1 MISIDYKSKR
11 IILIKL
17 ITNNKKYKTMN
28 KIKTNA
34 QLPQA
39 IVMTSY
45 YLVRYS
51 GGSYED
57 AFDVVVFATNKKSTA
72 TKYCTKFN
80 KLLKKWQNYYKQF
93 ETKKYGIMTWIA
105 DEHIDTK
112 FYRWNKLQKISRC
125 YYEEVSVR

>member
-1 MISIDYKSKR
+1 MKVQDQH
-11 IILIKL
+11 
-17 ITNNKKYKTMN
+17 
-28 KIKTNA
+28 KIKPET
-34 QLPQA
+34 QSCQTS
-39 IVMTSY
+39 VMTSY

-80 KLLKKWQNYYKQF
+80 KLLKKWQTHYKQF

>member
-1 MISIDYKSKR
+1 MKNDINEK
-11 IILIKL
+11 
-17 ITNNKKYKTMN
+17 
-28 KIKTNA
+28 
-34 QLPQA
+34 QA
-39 IVMTSY
+39 LSQTSVMTSY

-93 ETKKYGIMTWIA
+93 ETKK
-105 DEHIDTK
+105 
-112 FYRWNKLQKISRC
+112 
-125 YYEEVSVR
+125 VRNNDLDCRRTH

>member
-1 MISIDYKSKR
+1 MIE
-11 IILIKL
+11 L
-17 ITNNKKYKTMN
+17 KTE
-28 KIKTNA
+28 THLLENA
-34 QLPQA
+34 
-39 IVMTSY
+39 VMTSY

-57 AFDVVVFATNKKSTA
+57 AFDVVVFTTNKKSTA

-80 KLLKKWQNYYKQF
+80 KLLKKWKDHYKQF

-125 YYEEVSVR
+125 YYEVVSVR

>member
-1 MISIDYKSKR
+1 MPE
-11 IILIKL
+11 
-17 ITNNKKYKTMN
+17 NKDLN
-28 KIKTNA
+28 P
-34 QLPQA
+34 QLNETA
-39 IVMTSY
+39 VSGSY

-51 GGSYED
+51 SGSYED

-112 FYRWNKLQKISRC
+112 FYRWNRLQNISRC
-125 YYEEVSVR
+125 YYEVVSVR

>member
-1 MISIDYKSKR
+1 MINQDIEVSLKPPF
-11 IILIKL
+11 L
-17 ITNNKKYKTMN
+17 KT
-28 KIKTNA
+28 A
-34 QLPQA
+34 
-39 IVMTSY
+39 VSGSY

-57 AFDVVVFATNKKSTA
+57 AFDVVVFATNKKATA

-112 FYRWNKLQKISRC
+112 FYRWNRLQNINRC
-125 YYEEVSVR
+125 YYEVVSVR

>member
-1 MISIDYKSKR
+1 
-11 IILIKL
+11 
-17 ITNNKKYKTMN
+17 MN

-72 TKYCTKFN
+72 TKYTCEPLPAILEQPLCIENPLFCN
-80 KLLKKWQNYYKQF
+80 LKIF
-93 ETKKYGIMTWIA
+93 
-105 DEHIDTK
+105 
-112 FYRWNKLQKISRC
+112 R
-125 YYEEVSVR
+125 V